1 LRVKGGGGVK
11 PIMPIQ
17 AMIQGMVCVMDVKLG
32 VCEVLTLEGKN
43 RASLMNEL
51 STQDKGVR
59 ATTTPID
66 RRVSCFANRSHGQG
80 IVVVEDALVKGR
92 TDRIIASVEVEK
104 ITWDGLKF
112 RKRDLAL
119 IAAHAKPRIDDRGV
133 GKGFSSPMKGMA
145 RRTLNVH
152 FSQAVNL
159 PSRIKRTTCNGEI

>member
-1 LRVKGGGGVK
+1 
-11 PIMPIQ
+11 MPIQ
-17 AMIQGMVCVMDVKLG
+17 TMIQGMVCVMDVKLR

-43 RASLMNEL
+43 GASLMNEL

-59 ATTTPID
+59 ATTTLID
-66 RRVSCFANRSHGQG
+66 RRVSCFANRSYGQG
-80 IVVVEDALVKGR
+80 IIVIKDVLVKGR
-92 TDRIIASVEVEK
+92 TDSIIASVKVEK